1 MTKSLN
7 KTFLILF
14 LIVATELIG
23 FGLII
28 PVLPVLATQFEI
40 GNFSLGILM
49 ASFSLSQFIAS
60 PILGS
65 LSDKFG
71 RKPILVLSKL
81 GTVLSYIIL
90 AFSNNYVLFLC
101 SRLLDGFTGGNIA
114 VARAYIADVTDQKT
128 RSKGMA
134 VIGISFGVGFIFGP
148 ILGALLYRGM
158 NGQFITALVAGA
170 LSFIAMILTMIL
182 LKEPKDRKP
191 IQSVYVH
198 LKKGVLEFK
207 NISVVII
214 FLTYLLYMIVFSGF
228 ETTFSMYLNYIFSM
242 NLNEIM
248 WLFVFSGVVGLI
260 VQGYLSKKTVIH
272 FKGLIAIGIF
282 FLAVSFLGLSYFSTF
297 FSLIIFLCFLS
308 ISISVVSVFIPSLLS
323 SSVHSTKLGVV
334 MGMYEGVGS
343 LGRILGPLF
352 AYVLP
357 ISLIQTQYLVYALVL
372 FGLFVFFI
380 LNIKRIQYQ

>member
-1 MTKSLN
+1 MTKNLN

-28 PVLPVLATQFEI
+28 PVLPVLASQFEI

-71 RKPILVLSKL
+71 RKPILILSKL

-90 AFSNNYVLFLC
+90 AFSNSYVLFLC

-114 VARAYIADVTDQKT
+114 VARAYIADVTDHKT
-128 RSKGMA
+128 RSRGMA
-134 VIGISFGVGFIFGP
+134 VIGISFGFGFIFGP
-148 ILGALLYRGM
+148 ILGALLYSGM

-191 IQSVYVH
+191 IQSVYAH
-198 LKKGVLEFK
+198 LKQGVLEFK
-207 NISVVII
+207 NISVMII

-248 WLFVFSGVVGLI
+248 WLFVFSGIVGLI

-272 FKGLIAIGIF
+272 FKGLIGIGLF

-297 FSLIIFLCFLS
+297 FSLIIFLSFLS
-308 ISISVVSVFIPSLLS
+308 ISISVVAVFIPSLLS
-323 SSVHSTKLGVV
+323 SSVHSAKLGVV
-334 MGMYEGVGS
+334 MGIYEGVGS

-352 AYVLP
+352 AYILP
-357 ISLIQTQYLVYALVL
+357 ISLIQTQYLVYGLVL

-380 LNIKRIQYQ
+380 LNSKRIQHQ